1 MSQSYELDGV
11 PSKNLWVQINGTK
24 QPDEI
29 VLLGAHYDSVM
40 GSPGANDNA
49 SGVAALLEISGIM
62 QKASAPHRSVR
73 FVAFTNEE
81 PPFFMTGR
89 MGSQVYARKA
99 AKDREKIVAMMSLE
113 TIGYYTDTP
122 GSQTYPPLFGL
133 FYPNKGNFIGFVGN
147 LSSRDLVKRVKNY
160 FSQAVDFPYESIT
173 APRFVPGV
181 DWSDHAS
188 FWDAGYHALMVT
200 DTALYRYPEYHQAT
214 DTPENLNYPAFAKV
228 VGGLAH
234 VTSRLANEL

>member
-40 GSPGANDNA
+40 GSPGANDNG

-62 QKASAPHRSVR
+62 QKASAPRRSVR

-113 TIGYYTDTP
+113 TIGYYTDTRRA
-122 GSQTYPPLFGL
+122 
-133 FYPNKGNFIGFVGN
+133 PNAA
-147 LSSRDLVKRVKNY
+147 R
-160 FSQAVDFPYESIT
+160 
-173 APRFVPGV
+173 
-181 DWSDHAS
+181 
-188 FWDAGYHALMVT
+188 
-200 DTALYRYPEYHQAT
+200 
-214 DTPENLNYPAFAKV
+214 
-228 VGGLAH
+228 
-234 VTSRLANEL
+234 